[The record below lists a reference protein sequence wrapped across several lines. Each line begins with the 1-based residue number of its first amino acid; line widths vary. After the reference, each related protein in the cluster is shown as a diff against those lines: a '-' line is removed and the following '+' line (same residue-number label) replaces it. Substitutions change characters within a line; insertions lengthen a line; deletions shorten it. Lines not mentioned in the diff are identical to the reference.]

1 MMPNAISRPLEG
13 NQVLAAS
20 RQETRDVLL
29 HSAELDKATA
39 LALKMVEER
48 SECREA
54 LAATL
59 AALVGAVVERGL
71 VDWAADMLFKG
82 SGGAELA
89 VADVA
94 LVAATIVSRAGV
106 PS

>member
-1 MMPNAISRPLEG
+1 M
-13 NQVLAAS
+13 
-20 RQETRDVLL
+20 
-29 HSAELDKATA
+29 HSAELDEATT

-48 SECREA
+48 SERGEA

-59 AALVGAVVERGL
+59 AGLVGAVVERGL
-71 VDWAADMLFKG
+71 VNWAANVLFKG

-94 LVAATIVSRAGV
+94 LVAMTVVSRAEV
-106 PS
+106 PG